1 MKFLITGGNGL
12 LGSAFKRILPDAI
25 YPDREEMDCCSW
37 EDVSSV
43 IGAYEP
49 DVVIHLAAKVGG
61 VQANMNEPFMF
72 YHLNSVMNN
81 NIMQACSLR
90 GVPKLVSCLST
101 CIYPSSEYINYP
113 LTEDQL
119 HLGPPHESNFGYA
132 YAKRMVDVQTRA
144 IRKQYGLKYI
154 SVIPNNMYG
163 EHDNFHLTDGHVI
176 PALIR
181 KIWEAKISNSPSVEV
196 WGNGQV
202 FREFTYSEDIAR
214 AILFCVEK
222 YDDESPINIGNSVEY
237 LLADVIEIICETL
250 DFHGIIEYNT
260 NKPMGQL
267 RKPSSNSKLRE
278 LGFNEYTSLIKGIRN
293 TCKWFTEH
301 YPLIRGRKGID

>member
-101 CIYPSSEYINYP
+101 CIYPSAEYVTYP

-119 HLGPPHESNFGYA
+119 HDGPPHESNFGYA
-132 YAKRMVDVQTRA
+132 YAKRMVDIQTRA
-144 IRKQYGLKYI
+144 IRKQYGLEYI

-163 EHDNFHLTDGHVI
+163 EHDNFNLTTGHVI

-181 KIWEAKISNSPSVEV
+181 KVWEAKINNNPYVTV

-202 FREFTYSEDIAR
+202 YREFTYAEDIAK
-214 AILFCVEK
+214 AILFCVEN
-222 YDDESPINIGNSVEY
+222 YEDESPINIGKSVEY
-237 LLADVIEIICETL
+237 LLENVIEIICEVL
-250 DFHGIIEYNT
+250 DFDGTIVYDES
-260 NKPMGQL
+260 KPMGQIS
-267 RKPSSNSKLRE
+267 KPSSNLKLKR
-278 LGFNEYTSLIKGIRN
+278 LGFDSWTPIIRGIRS
-293 TCKWFTEH
+293 TCKWFTEN
-301 YPLIRGRKGID
+301 YPNIRS

>member
-1 MKFLITGGNGL
+1 MQYLITGGNGL
-12 LGSAFKRILPDAI
+12 LGNAFKRIMQDAI
-25 YPDREEMDCCSW
+25 YPDRNEMDCTNY
-37 EDVSSV
+37 EEVSSV

-61 VQANMNEPFMF
+61 VQANMYEPFMF

-101 CIYPSSEYINYP
+101 CIYPSAEYVTYP

-119 HLGPPHESNFGYA
+119 HDGPPHESNFGYA

-144 IRKQYGLKYI
+144 IRNQYGLDYI

-163 EHDNFHLTDGHVI
+163 EHDNFNLTNGHVI

-181 KIWEAKISNSPSVEV
+181 KIWEAKISNSPTVSV

-202 FREFTYSEDIAR
+202 FREFTYAEDIAR
-214 AILFCVEK
+214 AILFCVEN

-237 LLADVIEIICETL
+237 LLADVVEIISEAL
-250 DFHGIIEYNT
+250 DFNGTIVYDDS
-260 NKPMGQL
+260 KPIGQI
-267 RKPSSNSKLRE
+267 RKPSSNSKLKE
-278 LGFNEYTSLIKGIRN
+278 LGFNVYTSLIHGIRS
-293 TCKWFTEH
+293 TCNWFKTN
-301 YPLIRGRKGID
+301 YPNVRGME